1 MKVKQGDTVNIVDQ
15 RHFYNYDVFRYFIQK
30 QIMTHD

>member
-15 RHFYNYDVFRYFIQK
+15 HHLNYYDDIIYFIQE
-30 QIMTHD
+30 